1 MCSSDE
7 NKDRELIEE
16 MNANYEEALCQS
28 PFPGAAGEG
37 EGHGDEEVHLP
48 GAWIALVR
56 KSNPTT
62 CCRVGRSYPSKVV
75 QDIENC
81 SPVMKIPTKKLI

>member
-16 MNANYEEALCQS
+16 MNANYEEALCHS
-28 PFPGAAGEG
+28 PFPGAAGDG

-48 GAWIALVR
+48 GAWIAHDPLFC
-56 KSNPTT
+56 PAGEDPFMLLL
-62 CCRVGRSYPSKVV
+62 C
-75 QDIENC
+75 
-81 SPVMKIPTKKLI
+81 VMNTGAASRFESQL